1 MKKFIAMMLCI
12 VLVFS
17 LVACGNNDEP
27 TETTTEPTETTTAA
41 PETTTEPTET
51 TTEAPTEEITE
62 EITDEIS
69 EELSFT
75 FEYVT
80 LDADNNFQPVEAP
93 TEDMLFIQSLYE
105 GIPVDQVP
113 SWYVIAQ
120 IDPNLFEHN
129 IFVPYVEG
137 MEAVRSEA
145 AMMSQAHSTVMLK
158 VPEGTDVESLCAD
171 IKANAN
177 PRKWECVEAEM
188 VEVVSS
194 GNTIL
199 LVMADSLSTPI
210 LVDNFNAK
218 MAG

>member
-27 TETTTEPTETTTAA
+27 TETTTEPTETTTEA
-41 PETTTEPTET
+41 PTETTTEPTET
-51 TTEAPTEEITE
+51 TTEAPTEETTE
-62 EITDEIS
+62 EQPS
-69 EELSFT
+69 EELGIF
-75 FEYVT
+75 FECVT
-80 LDADNNFQPVEAP
+80 IDAEGMFQPVEEP
-93 TEDMLFIQSLYE
+93 TEDMLFVQSLYE
-105 GIPVDQVP
+105 GIPTDQIPGYFV
-113 SWYVIAQ
+113 VAELNA
-120 IDPNLFEHN
+120 DLFESDVF
-129 IFVPYVEG
+129 IPYVEG
-137 MEAVRSEA
+137 MEAVRCEPG
-145 AMMSQAHSTVMLK
+145 MMSQAHSVVMLK

-177 PRKWECVEAEM
+177 PRKWICVEAEM

-199 LVMADSLSTPI
+199 LVMADAVNTPI
-210 LVDNFNAK
+210 LVDNFNTK